1 MTWANK
7 RGENTRLQK
16 TLRTKVL
23 LLVLSLALIVAERP
37 LGQVTQESSPPRF
50 SIPPEQPQGDPLARE
65 ALAAFI
71 NKDWEAAI
79 RGYEKLAKLSPGIAD
94 YQLNLGIAY
103 YSSGRPHNAIQP
115 LRQALKLKPTLTQA
129 RFYLGPS
136 LAGSGQ
142 CKEALSYLRK
152 DTSRVSEKHLKYE
165 MGLAGVRCSVALNL
179 QNDTVDFVRMLNRDF
194 PGDPEVIY
202 QTVHVYS
209 DLATRASQEL
219 VLKAPTSYQVHELNA
234 ETLEMQEKW
243 EEAAKEYRTI
253 LEKNPRLSGMHYRLG
268 RLYLSAPK
276 TATTLEDARKEFE
289 EELKIDPGN
298 AAAEFVLGELALQI
312 PELDKAIKH
321 LSRAVQFDA
330 GFADAYLELGRA
342 LISAERVSEA
352 VGALETAVKLQPENP
367 MTHFHL
373 ANAYARLGRNDEAK
387 RERALHKE
395 LSEKMSQAR
404 ENVQRAVSGVPSEG
418 PPK

>member
-1 MTWANK
+1 M
-7 RGENTRLQK
+7 
-16 TLRTKVL
+16 
-23 LLVLSLALIVAERP
+23 RP
-37 LGQVTQESSPPRF
+37 LGQVTQESSHPRF
-50 SIPPEQPQGDPLARE
+50 SVPPEQPQSDPLARE
-65 ALAAFI
+65 ALAAF
-71 NKDWEAAI
+71 NRKDWEAATHS
-79 RGYEKLAKLSPGIAD
+79 YEKLTKLSPGIAD

-103 YSSGRPHNAIQP
+103 YSAGRPHDAIQP
-115 LRQALKLKPTLTQA
+115 LRQALKLKPTLAAA

-142 CKEALSYLRK
+142 CKEALTYLKK
-152 DTSRVSEKHLKYE
+152 DTSRTTDKRLKYE

-179 QNDTVDFVRMLNRDF
+179 QNDTVDFVRLLNRDF
-194 PGDPEVIY
+194 PDDPEVLY

-219 VLKAPTSYQVHELNA
+219 VLKAPASYQVHELNA
-234 ETLEMQEKW
+234 ETLEMQGKW
-243 EEAAKEYRTI
+243 DEAAKEYRAI

-268 RLYLSAPK
+268 RIYLSAPK
-276 TATTLEDARKEFE
+276 TATTMEDARKEFE
-289 EELKIDPGN
+289 EELRIDPGN
-298 AAAEFVLGELALQI
+298 SAAEFVLGEMALQI
-312 PELDKAIKH
+312 PDLDKAIKH
-321 LSRAVQFDA
+321 LSRAVQLDA

-342 LISAERVSEA
+342 LISAERPSEA
-352 VGALETAVKLQPENP
+352 AGALETAVRLQPENP

-373 ANAYARLGRNDEAK
+373 ANAYARLGRNDEAN

-404 ENVQRAVSGVPSEG
+404 ENVQRTVSGVPPEG